1 MPKTITPYELNGQ
14 RFTLGQWASI
24 YGVPVGRVTTRVRSG
39 WSLERALTEPVSKQ
53 TITYRNQTLTL
64 SQWSD
69 KTGLTVTTIRQRVKY
84 GWPPAAVLTTPARF
98 RSANNA
104 DAILTH
110 NGETLPIEEWAKRL
124 GIKPH
129 GLRNRLRKGWSIEEA
144 LTTPCLVLQRPSR
157 THDRGEGSDL
167 AADAPHRSHSIVR
180 DLA

>member
-1 MPKTITPYELNGQ
+1 MPKTITLHELKGQ
-14 RFTLGQWASI
+14 HFTIGQWANI
-24 YGVPVGRVTTRVRSG
+24 YGVPSERVRARVNLG
-39 WSLERALTEPVSKQ
+39 WTLERALTEPSTLQ
-53 TITYRNQTLTL
+53 TITYRGQTLTL
-64 SQWSD
+64 AQWSD
-69 KTGLTVTTIRQRVKY
+69 KTGLPVTTIRQRVKY

-98 RSANNA
+98 RSTNNA

-129 GLRNRLRKGWSIEEA
+129 SLRNRLRKGWSIEEA

-167 AADAPHRSHSIVR
+167 AADALHRSHSIAR